1 MPIESAILVDQ
12 LLETDD
18 RLRDYQLRAVEHLLT
33 NDRAVL
39 MLEMGL

>member
-1 MPIESAILVDQ
+1 MPIESATLVDQ
-12 LLETDD
+12 LLATDE
-18 RLRDYQLRAVEHLLT
+18 RLRDYQLRAVEHLLV